1 MTVLGLDH
9 VNVRTAFPGRTLAF
23 FRDVLK
29 MRVGPPPGATATGE
43 GGWVYDTDER
53 PVVHVGVLG
62 SPYPTDAPRAFEPA
76 QGSGAVHHVAL
87 ACAGFAATRDRL
99 KSLEVEFTEA
109 DYPRFN
115 LRQLFVTEPNGIL
128 LELNFRRDLEA

>member
-1 MTVLGLDH
+1 MTVMGLDH
-9 VNVRTAFPGRTLAF
+9 VNIRTAFPGRTLAF

-29 MRVGPPPGATATGE
+29 MRVAPFPGAEDTAS
-43 GGWVYDTDER
+43 GGWIYDTGER
-53 PVVHVGVLG
+53 PVVHVGGLD
-62 SPYPTDAPRAFEPA
+62 PYPTDADRPFQPA

-87 ACAGFAATRDRL
+87 SCAGFEGTRDRL

-128 LELNFRRDLEA
+128 LELNFRRDAEP